1 MFRNYLKLAIKSL
14 ISQRQQSL
22 ISAVGLSVALSCG
35 ILILLYV
42 QYELSFDK
50 YHENARNIYRI
61 ISKHSAS
68 FSYMGKDLFAVT
80 PAPLKDA
87 LVNYIPEVEYSTKCR
102 LTTHTLE
109 YNSSLFN
116 EKGFLYADPDFL
128 KIFTFPVISGNPVEE
143 LKEPF
148 TLFITEEIAEKYFGN
163 EEAIGKTIKADN
175 KYIFTVRG
183 VLKNIP
189 DNSHFDFHFLTGF
202 ETLYSERGGKEKVE
216 TWTSSSYSTY
226 IQLIDNVLPEDIGEK
241 LKELAETQLPKE
253 PFYKDMQWIPVPLGS
268 IHLGGSI
275 NFDPGNISD
284 IRYIYLII
292 SIGVFILLIA
302 CFNYINMATARAYN
316 RGREIGIL
324 KVAGSSKSDLI
335 FQFII
340 ESVLIS
346 FGGLILALVIV
357 CFILPAFNT
366 FTERALTLKMIFEY
380 STMIKVMVLTLLTG
394 LFAGIYPAVHL
405 SLMSPLHLIKEE
417 FKNLGG
423 KRGSGKLRNLL
434 IALQYTISIVAL
446 ICTFTVLNQL
456 NFVKNTD
463 IGFLRDNILT
473 ISLKDPAIRARP
485 DVLINELLEN
495 TEIVDVSVSS
505 YLPYSIT
512 SASFGT
518 WEGKQEET
526 NMTIFRIGTGNNFTD
541 FYNLKI
547 VSGRG
552 FSRDYSA
559 DSADSYIINQ
569 TAARMIGWDNPV
581 GKKFG
586 FQDSKMGSVIG
597 VAEDFN
603 FQSLNLTIEP
613 LAISLIGSREFPE
626 ASFISVK
633 TNPGGLYDARLF
645 IEEKLKVLSPHYL
658 NPVSVLSDQ
667 VDSMYRSYRKLS
679 SIFIFAT
686 VLAVILTC
694 LGQYSLSSYTTKSRT
709 KEMVIRKLMG
719 SQSSGIMAILI
730 GEMIKWIMVSIV
742 FAWPVAYLLMNKWL
756 ENFAYHIKIG
766 AGVFFLSLLISIF
779 ISLLAIS
786 YHVIKLSGINPASMI
801 RNE

>member
-1 MFRNYLKLAIKSL
+1 MFRYYLKLAFKSI
-14 ISQRQQSL
+14 ISQRQQSI

-50 YHENARNIYRI
+50 YHVNAGNIYRI
-61 ISKHSAS
+61 ISKHSAN

-80 PAPLKDA
+80 PASLKDA
-87 LVNYIPEVEYSTKCR
+87 LITNIPEIDKATKCR
-102 LTTHTLE
+102 MTTRLLE

-148 TLFITEEIAEKYFGN
+148 TLFITEEMAEKYFGN
-163 EEAIGKTIKADN
+163 EEAVGKTIKADN
-175 KYIFTVRG
+175 NYLFTVRG

-202 ETLYSERGGKEKVE
+202 ETLYNERGGKEKVE
-216 TWTSSSYSTY
+216 TWTNFSYSTY
-226 IQLIDNVLPEDIGEK
+226 IQLFDNVLPEDIKGK

-253 PFYKDMQWIPVPLGS
+253 PLFKDMQWIAVPLGS
-268 IHLGGSI
+268 VHLGGTL
-275 NFDPGNISD
+275 NFDPGNNSD

-302 CFNYINMATARAYN
+302 CFNYMNMATARAYN

-324 KVAGSSKSDLI
+324 KVAGSSRSDLI
-335 FQFII
+335 LQFII

-346 FGGLILALVIV
+346 FGGLILALIIV
-357 CFILPAFNT
+357 CFILPAFKT
-366 FTERALTLKMIFEY
+366 FAERALTLKMIFEY
-380 STMIKVMVLTLLTG
+380 STMIKVIILTLLTG

-423 KRGSGKLRNLL
+423 KKGSGKLRNLL
-434 IALQYTISIVAL
+434 VVLQYTISIVAL

-456 NFVKNTD
+456 HFIKNTD

-473 ISLKDPAIRARP
+473 ISLKDPALRTRP

-495 TEIVDVSVSS
+495 PEIFDVSVSS

-552 FSRDYSA
+552 FTRDHSA
-559 DSADSYIINQ
+559 DSTDSYIINQ
-569 TAARMIGWDNPV
+569 TAAKMIGWDDPV

-586 FQDSKMGSVIG
+586 FQGSKMGSVIG

-603 FQSLNLTIEP
+603 FQSLHLTIEP
-613 LAISLIGSREFPE
+613 LAISLIGSREFPQP
-626 ASFISVK
+626 SFISVK
-633 TNPGGLYDARLF
+633 TSPGELYEARLF
-645 IEEKLKVLSPHYL
+645 IEEKLKALSPHYL

-667 VDSMYRSYRKLS
+667 IDSLYRSDRKLS
-679 SIFIFAT
+679 TIFIFAT

-719 SQSSGIMAILI
+719 SQFLGIMTILI
-730 GEMIKWIMVSIV
+730 GEMFKWIMVSILL
-742 FAWPVAYLLMNKWL
+742 AWPIAYLLMNLWL

-766 AGVFFLSLLISIF
+766 ACVFFHSLTITLF

-786 YHVIKLSGINPASMI
+786 YHVIKLSSVNPAAMI